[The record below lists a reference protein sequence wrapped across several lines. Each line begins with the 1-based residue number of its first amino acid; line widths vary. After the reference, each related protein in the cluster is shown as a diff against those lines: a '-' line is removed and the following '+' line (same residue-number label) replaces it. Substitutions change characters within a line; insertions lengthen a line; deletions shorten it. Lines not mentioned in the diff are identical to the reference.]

1 MSDGKDLLRRL
12 RQILNEESGGGWLD
26 TQASY
31 DWLYDA
37 AIEYVDRTGCLRAT
51 QTITTIAETA
61 EYDINPDYLRLYLK
75 NSDNNY
81 YLKYNDG
88 SNDHF
93 LTWRDYEDIYY
104 ENNTDSVSV
113 PSRFSIIDAALPTVL
128 TGTATAVGAASGG
141 QCTLTDAAADFTT
154 VEAGSTVH
162 NTTDASDGIVL
173 SKTSTTALV
182 VALFGGT
189 GNDWTVADAYVIQ
202 PQARYQLIIDP
213 LPSTAG
219 HTITLPYIKR
229 PSPVYSDYGMYEFIN
244 PQVLVG
250 YAAWKYKY
258 RDKEPNFGD
267 MFWRSWEND
276 IRRRGRNINQGQRRN
291 TIPVNLKKR
300 V

>member
-12 RQILNEESGGGWLD
+12 RQALNEESGGGWLD
-26 TQASY
+26 TQTSY

-37 AIEYVDRTGCLRAT
+37 AVEYVDRTGCLRQT
-51 QTITTIAETA
+51 QSITTVAEDSD
-61 EYDINPDYLRLYLK
+61 YDINPDYLRLYLK

-113 PSRFSIIDAALPTVL
+113 PSRFSIIDADLPTQL
-128 TGTATAVGAASGG
+128 TGTASAAGAAAGG
-141 QCTLTDAAADFTT
+141 QCTLTASGFST
-154 VEAGSTVH
+154 VEAGSIVH
-162 NTTDASDGIVL
+162 NTTDGSDGIVL

-182 VALFGGT
+182 TALFGGT
-189 GNDWTVADAYVIQ
+189 NNDWSNADAYVIQ

-213 LPSTAG
+213 PPSTAS

-229 PSPVYSDYGMYEFIN
+229 PDPVYSDYGLYAFIN
-244 PQVLVG
+244 PSILVG

-267 MFWRSWEND
+267 AFYKFWEAD
-276 IRRRGRNINQGQRRN
+276 VQKRGRNINQGQRTN
-291 TIPVNLKKR
+291 DMNVNLKKR
-300 V
+300 K